1 MRQKTKKQNN
11 NIKHE
16 VLEFENLM
24 FYIQQKANGVD
35 SFAGCLGCIFYRQH
49 YNPCFFA
56 SFQRES
62 ISSSEISRR
71 LRPSPIECSST

>member
-1 MRQKTKKQNN
+1 MRFSIREPHVLYTHSLFVTNSQN
-11 NIKHE
+11 
-16 VLEFENLM
+16 
-24 FYIQQKANGVD
+24 ANGVD
-35 SFAGCLGCIFYRQH
+35 SFAGCLGCIFHRQH

-62 ISSSEISRR
+62 ISSSDISRR